1 MSVHSCSVE
10 PVLEHVSS
18 VVRYLSE
25 RMDFELEGGERALH
39 LVGRRIGDDLGQRCV
54 RLCLKPTLPSRYQD
68 RFQFQAVFTEFF
80 FGFLHAFSPFFF
92 TGYHLVIPL
101 FWVLLGFTGFHRVS
115 LFFYRF
121 YWVLLGITAVYRV
134 SLGFT
139 GFHWVLP
146 GFTGFHWVSLG
157 FTGFL
162 LSFTVFF

>member
-92 TGYHLVIPL
+92 
-101 FWVLLGFTGFHRVS
+101 
-115 LFFYRF
+115 
-121 YWVLLGITAVYRV
+121 YWISPRYT
-134 SLGFT
+134 SFLGFT
-139 GFHWVLP
+139 GFHWVSP
-146 GFTGFHWVSLG
+146 GFAV
-157 FTGFL
+157 FL
-162 LSFTVFF
+162 